1 MGLRKSKIRTTDDL
15 DPMSSVSNMTDVMLV
30 LAVGFLIFAMMAT
43 GSTEIS
49 QEKIQQ
55 NVEQS
60 QQQTTEL
67 DSSTTELN
75 DQPEDIQSSGSG
87 YHEMGTVYQDPE
99 TGKMVM
105 VSS

>member
-1 MGLRKSKIRTTDDL
+1 MALRKSRIRESDEF

-30 LAVGFLIFAMMAT
+30 LAVGFLIFAVMAS

-49 QEKIQQ
+49 QSEIQQ

-67 DSSTTELN
+67 NSTTTELE

-87 YHEMGTVYQDPE
+87 YQEMGTVYQDPN

-105 VSS
+105 VTS